1 MYDIILTSFKILS
14 RNLLEKLEKNLKLI
28 DVICLLVS
36 ELELTQ
42 IARILKQNSTN

>member
-1 MYDIILTSFKILS
+1 MYDIILTSYLGICW
-14 RNLLEKLEKNLKLI
+14 EKLEKKLKLM

-36 ELELTQ
+36 ELELAQ